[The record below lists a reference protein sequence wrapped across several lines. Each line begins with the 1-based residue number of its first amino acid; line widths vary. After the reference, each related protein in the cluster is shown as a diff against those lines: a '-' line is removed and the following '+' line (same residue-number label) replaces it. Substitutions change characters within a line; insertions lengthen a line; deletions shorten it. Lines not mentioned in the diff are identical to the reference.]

1 MITLLRK
8 LFIKNY
14 KDVTNK
20 EVRKKH
26 GILAAVGGIFINL
39 LLFGIKLLI
48 GILSFSMSIIS
59 DAINNLSDMFSCFV
73 TLIGF
78 IFASK
83 KADSKHP
90 YGHERI
96 EYIAG
101 MIVSFLIICV
111 AVLLGYNSI
120 MTLIS
125 GTSETNYNIYAFI
138 ILGVSILGKILL
150 GLYYRGI
157 GKVINSVSLKASM
170 QDSFND
176 CISTG
181 VVLIAALIQYFFPSL
196 WWIDAGMSIAVAVFI
211 LYSGIKMVSETAS
224 PLVGMSPDSE
234 FVKQILDDVK
244 SYDVVL
250 GVHDIVCHSYGPT
263 KVFITLHCE
272 VDGYKDMFIAHDCID
287 EIEAKLNRKY
297 GIELTIHMDPIDTKN
312 KELPIIKE
320 ELTRVL
326 NEYDSDITF
335 HDLRM
340 TSGPTHCNIL
350 FDVVVPMG
358 DKVDEKELIHL
369 LRESLIKLN
378 SKYNAV
384 IKIDYDY
391 TGK

>member
-48 GILSFSMSIIS
+48 GILTFSMSIIS

-120 MTLIS
+120 MTLVS

-138 ILGVSILGKILL
+138 VLGISILGKIIL

-157 GKVINSVSLKASM
+157 GKVLNSVSL
-170 QDSFND
+170 
-176 CISTG
+176 
-181 VVLIAALIQYFFPSL
+181 
-196 WWIDAGMSIAVAVFI
+196 
-211 LYSGIKMVSETAS
+211 
-224 PLVGMSPDSE
+224 
-234 FVKQILDDVK
+234 
-244 SYDVVL
+244 L
-250 GVHDIVCHSYGPT
+250 G
-263 KVFITLHCE
+263 
-272 VDGYKDMFIAHDCID
+272 
-287 EIEAKLNRKY
+287 
-297 GIELTIHMDPIDTKN
+297 
-312 KELPIIKE
+312 
-320 ELTRVL
+320 
-326 NEYDSDITF
+326 
-335 HDLRM
+335 
-340 TSGPTHCNIL
+340 L
-350 FDVVVPMG
+350 F
-358 DKVDEKELIHL
+358 
-369 LRESLIKLN
+369 
-378 SKYNAV
+378 
-384 IKIDYDY
+384 
-391 TGK
+391 

>member
-48 GILSFSMSIIS
+48 GILTFSMSIIS

-83 KADSKHP
+83 KADAKHP

-111 AVLLGYNSI
+111 AVLLGYNSV

-125 GTSETNYNIYAFI
+125 GTSETNYSIYAFI
-138 ILGVSILGKILL
+138 VLGISILGKILL

-181 VVLIAALIQYFFPSL
+181 VVLIAALVQYFFPSL

-272 VDGYKDMFIAHDCID
+272 VDRYKDMFIAHDCID